1 MGEMGMSSSKILI
14 GLPAK
19 GEYCFTMPVAKQVLG
34 SSDVAVHSTIQRL
47 RKKGDIAMP
56 YRGFYVIVPPE
67 YRILGCLPA
76 EQFIPSLMEQ
86 IGESYYAGLLSAAQ
100 YHGAA
105 HHRPQVFQ
113 VVTARNKASLECGK
127 VRVDFIARKNVKE
140 MPTNTINTL
149 RGMLRVSSPETTAFD
164 LVGYPHHSGG
174 LDNVATIL
182 AELAERLDPA
192 ELARIA
198 ELSPLT
204 WAQRLGYLLDLVEM
218 SDKTDALAGYLA
230 TKRLVATPL
239 VPSQP
244 IDGAE
249 KNQRWQ
255 LLVNAEIEAEL

>member
-1 MGEMGMSSSKILI
+1 MSASKILI
-14 GLPAK
+14 DLPAR
-19 GEYCFTMPVAKQVLG
+19 GEYCFTIAVAKQLLG

-76 EQFIPSLMEQ
+76 EQFIPILMEHL
-86 IGESYYAGLLSAAQ
+86 GETYYAGLLSAAQ

-113 VVTARNKASLECGK
+113 VVTARNKAPLECGK
-127 VRVDFIARKNVKE
+127 IHVDFIARKNVKA
-140 MPTNTINTL
+140 MPTSTINTP
-149 RGMLRVSSPETTAFD
+149 RGMLRLASPETTAFD
-164 LVGYPHHSGG
+164 LVGYPEHAGG

-182 AELAERLDPA
+182 AELAEKLDPA

-218 SDKTDALAGYLA
+218 PEKAEALAGYIT

-239 VPSQP
+239 VPSLP
-244 IDGAE
+244 VAGAE
-249 KNQRWQ
+249 KNRPWQ
-255 LLVNAEIEAEL
+255 LLVNAEVEAEL

>member
-1 MGEMGMSSSKILI
+1 MSASKILI
-14 GLPAK
+14 GLPAR
-19 GEYCFTMPVAKQVLG
+19 GEYCFTMAVAKQLLG

-76 EQFIPSLMEQ
+76 EQFMPLLMEQ
-86 IGESYYAGLLSAAQ
+86 IGETYYAGLLSAAQ

-127 VRVDFIARKNVKE
+127 VRVDFIARKNVHE
-140 MPTNTINTL
+140 MPTGTINTP
-149 RGMLRVSSPETTAFD
+149 RGMLRLASPETTAFD
-164 LVGYPHHSGG
+164 LVGYPQHAGG

-182 AELAERLDPA
+182 AELAEKLDPA

-198 ELSPLT
+198 KLSPVT
-204 WAQRLGYLLDLVEM
+204 WAQRLGYLLDLVGM
-218 SDKTDALAGYLA
+218 SEKTDALVGYIA
-230 TKRLVATPL
+230 TTRVVVTRL

-244 IDGAE
+244 VDGAE

>member
-1 MGEMGMSSSKILI
+1 MSSSKIL
-14 GLPAK
+14 GDLPAK
-19 GEYCFTMPVAKQVLG
+19 GEYCFTTAVAKQLLG
-34 SSDVAVHSTIQRL
+34 TSDVAVHSTLQRL
-47 RKKGDIAMP
+47 RKKGDIVMP
-56 YRGFYVIVPPE
+56 YKGFYVIVPPE

-76 EQFIPSLMEQ
+76 EQFIPLLMEQ

-113 VVTARNKASLECGK
+113 VVTARNKAPVECGK

-140 MPTNTINTL
+140 MPTSAINTPRGIL
-149 RGMLRVSSPETTAFD
+149 RLSSPETTAFD
-164 LVGYPHHSGG
+164 LVGYSHHSGG

-182 AELAERLDPA
+182 AELAEKLDSA

-218 SDKTDALAGYLA
+218 SEKTDALAEQLA
-230 TKRLVATPL
+230 GKRLVATPL
-239 VPSQP
+239 VPSRS

-249 KNQRWQ
+249 KNRRWQ